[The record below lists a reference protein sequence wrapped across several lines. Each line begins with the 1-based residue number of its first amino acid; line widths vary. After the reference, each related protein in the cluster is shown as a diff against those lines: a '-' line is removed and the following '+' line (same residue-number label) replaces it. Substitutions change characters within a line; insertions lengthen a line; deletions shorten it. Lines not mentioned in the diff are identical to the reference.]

1 MTARR
6 EDVFKMVRDAE
17 RRAEERIAEARKRAD
32 EIRSAG
38 VKEGI
43 KITESAE
50 QEAARIYKSMIDEKR
65 VQLEAKR
72 KGMMSKGEEEAR
84 RIRTQG
90 ASNLP
95 KAVEALISKLE
106 SEG

>member
-17 RRAEERIAEARKRAD
+17 RRAEERIGEARKRVD
-32 EIRSAG
+32 EMRSAA

-43 KITESAE
+43 EITKSAE
-50 QEAARIYKSMIDEKR
+50 QEAGRIYESILEEKR

-84 RIRTQG
+84 RIRTLG

-95 KAVEALISKLE
+95 KVVEALISKLE
-106 SEG
+106 SEE